1 MVKPL
6 HTAICGAGPA
16 GLSAALALN
25 AQGHRITL
33 FDQFETPKPLGSGL
47 ILQPTGLSVLDWLG
61 VGPRIRSLGSRID
74 RLPGKGLWFWPG
86 RAGCALRGVG
96 RLAWP
101 GAAFDPH
108 GKASV
113 MLGVLP
119 INMALL
125 DVSAL
130 AFALKEHADLRDA
143 LSAYAKARRFHVKL
157 YQAMSR
163 LFTPFYQSD
172 SDLLPLAR
180 DYLAA
185 NLSRIGPVRK
195 LLAQIVA
202 GRLGL
207 PA

>member
-1 MVKPL
+1 
-6 HTAICGAGPA
+6 
-16 GLSAALALN
+16 
-25 AQGHRITL
+25 
-33 FDQFETPKPLGSGL
+33 
-47 ILQPTGLSVLDWLG
+47 
-61 VGPRIRSLGSRID
+61 
-74 RLPGKGLWFWPG
+74 
-86 RAGCALRGVG
+86 
-96 RLAWP
+96 
-101 GAAFDPH
+101 
-108 GKASV
+108 

-143 LSAYAKARRFHVKL
+143 LSAYAKSRRFHVKL

-185 NLSRIGPVRK
+185 NLSRIGPVQK
-195 LLAQIVA
+195 LLAQIVS